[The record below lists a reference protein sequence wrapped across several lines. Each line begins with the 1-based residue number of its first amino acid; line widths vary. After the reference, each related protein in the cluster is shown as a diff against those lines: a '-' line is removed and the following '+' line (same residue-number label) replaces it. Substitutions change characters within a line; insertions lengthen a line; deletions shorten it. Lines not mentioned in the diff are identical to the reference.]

1 MDESRIA
8 KVVPSTI
15 DLNMEYQVEDSVPST
30 IDLNMQYQVED
41 SEYDSSDMDFDINL
55 EPDFIRDEV
64 NENVDV
70 LRDDDDTNGTNE
82 THPIL
87 EKLAPPS
94 VGMNFASS
102 EDVIE
107 YYHEFG
113 KQNGFQMKI
122 RSREN
127 VKGTECGNKYDCT
140 RLRLVCKKEGKF
152 VPRGRIHQSLHEV
165 KLPVVKP
172 KLQLHLTKVAGNG
185 NSPR

>member
-15 DLNMEYQVEDSVPST
+15 DLNMEYQVEDS
-30 IDLNMQYQVED
+30 
-41 SEYDSSDMDFDINL
+41 EYDSSDMDFDINS
-55 EPDFIRDEV
+55 EPDIIRDEV

-94 VGMNFASS
+94 LGMIFASY
-102 EDVIE
+102 EDVIG

-140 RLRLVCKKEGKF
+140 RLRLVCKKE
-152 VPRGRIHQSLHEV
+152 
-165 KLPVVKP
+165 
-172 KLQLHLTKVAGNG
+172 
-185 NSPR
+185 